1 MGDSLLSI
9 PQGAVQTKQEISA
22 LFRFDMNFMPPCG
35 TVRDTFVFS
44 PMLVLE
50 PHNLPFK
57 VPVKIRF
64 PFTARQ
70 GWTLKLMRE
79 DPVRG
84 WIAMSTMDTD
94 THEQMSLDTH
104 CKFNADTALL
114 ELGHFCKYLWCG
126 RKKEKALSSEKEL
139 GCSLYG
145 RMNQSGNNCEFFLY
159 LTDQCND
166 AYNVSAN
173 TKIIILSPVCVRI
186 ICKNLRCDMTS
197 GMIKPLVCNVTCAL
211 YSILLMSCH
220 VLGNRK
226 TLYAF
231 GVTYQEKRS

>member
-1 MGDSLLSI
+1 MDDLSLSI
-9 PQGAVQTKQEISA
+9 PQGALQSKQEISA
-22 LFRFDMNFMPPCG
+22 LFRFDMNFMPPSG
-35 TVRDTFVFS
+35 TVRNTFVFS

-50 PHNLPFK
+50 PHDLHFK

-114 ELGHFCKYLWCG
+114 ELRHFCKYLWCG
-126 RKKEKALSSEKEL
+126 RKKEIAPSSEKEL

-145 RMNQSGNNCEFFLY
+145 RMDPSGTKCQFILH
-159 LTDQCND
+159 LTDHCND
-166 AYNVSAN
+166 AYKVSAN
-173 TKIIILSPVCVRI
+173 TKFIILKPGLCA
-186 ICKNLRCDMTS
+186 CKKLIMRHN
-197 GMIKPLVCNVTCAL
+197 KPHDQV
-211 YSILLMSCH
+211 SC
-220 VLGNRK
+220 L
-226 TLYAF
+226 
-231 GVTYQEKRS
+231 